1 MVERTGGEGRYQFA
15 ATMGLLLML
24 MRLDLVFW
32 RMRGREDLFF
42 FFWSG
47 RAIFWKGLGAV
58 VFGNI
63 VREIDLGIMKFGLMW
78 LNLGEGCAAIIS

>member
-1 MVERTGGEGRYQFA
+1 MKGGGGERRYQFA

-47 RAIFWKGLGAV
+47 RAMFWRGLGAAR
-58 VFGNI
+58 FGNM
-63 VREIDLGIMKFGLMW
+63 VRETGLGILKIGLRW
-78 LNLGEGCAAIIS
+78 INLGIKLAGIIP